1 MRINKISGI
10 FVLVAMF
17 VIGLTSCGGYS
28 EKAGEKMIEK
38 YEDGEITKDEMATCI
53 DWVEDA
59 QNEELEMLQE
69 ALDKSK
75 NLDEY
80 IGKMNEC
87 REIIEYKWKGL
98 GDVVEM
104 LSKAGGYDKKTMG
117 HSNRKRWREL
127 QDKYQARL
135 EMINSEAQNKFND

>member
-38 YEDGEITKDEMATCI
+38 YEDGEITKDDIATCI

-59 QNEELEMLQE
+59 QNESLESMEDVLEKSGNRRQFDSKME
-69 ALDKSK
+69 DAQDIFDK
-75 NLDEY
+75 
-80 IGKMNEC
+80 
-87 REIIEYKWKGL
+87 KWDGMEE
-98 GDVVEM
+98 VVEM
-104 LSKAGGYDKKTMG
+104 LDKAAIDKDNTMGSSDKK
-117 HSNRKRWREL
+117 RWQKV
-127 QDKYQARL
+127 QDKFHDKVMKFY
-135 EMINSEAQNKFND
+135 EKVNKKFND